1 MKEYTNPWSLI
12 ADTKLCAVL
21 DILTEDEQDYL
32 RSALDYES
40 IVLRVHDGVV
50 DVVDTINGDVYNTLS
65 VKEYV
70 HDSIYWAMDMEK

>member
-12 ADTKLCAVL
+12 VDSRFRAVL
-21 DILTEDEQDYL
+21 DILTTDEQNYL
-32 RSALDYES
+32 SSALDYES
-40 IVLRVHDGVV
+40 IVLRVHDGMV

-70 HDSIYWAMDMEK
+70 HDSIYWAMDMDR

>member
-40 IVLRVHDGVV
+40 IVLRVHDGLV
-50 DVVDTINGDVYNTLS
+50 DIVDTINGDVYNTLS
-65 VKEYV
+65 VKEFV
-70 HDSIYWAMDMEK
+70 RNSISWAMDNC